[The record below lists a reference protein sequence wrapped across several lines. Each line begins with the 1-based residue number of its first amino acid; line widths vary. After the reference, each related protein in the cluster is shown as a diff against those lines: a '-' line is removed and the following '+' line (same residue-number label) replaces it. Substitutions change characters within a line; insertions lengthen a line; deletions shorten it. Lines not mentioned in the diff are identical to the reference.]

1 MNHRTIKMPAKTPL
15 TTIMEQKTSKNIK
28 KRTTKKSSQH
38 PQRKP
43 EYMVHV
49 PEPVMMR
56 KDLLEALREIIIFMQ
71 GYEKFKRVQS
81 EKISLFKKLRS
92 QVRELNSL
100 VDGKMKKLFPKGNLP
115 AIIRPEVVAR
125 KVEPVVAKIQPAPV
139 QPKPRSELDE
149 LESQLKDIENQ
160 LHGLR

>member
-1 MNHRTIKMPAKTPL
+1 MPAKIPL
-15 TTIMEQKTSKNIK
+15 TTIIGQKSSKITK
-28 KRTTKKSSQH
+28 KKTTKKSSQH
-38 PQRKP
+38 VQRKP

-49 PEPVMMR
+49 PEPAMVR

-81 EKISLFKKLRS
+81 EKISLLKKLHS

-100 VDGKMKKLFPKGNLP
+100 VDVKMKKLFPKGSLP
-115 AIIRPEVVAR
+115 PIMKQEVVAK
-125 KVEPVVAKIQPAPV
+125 KVEPIVAKIQPAII

-149 LESQLKDIENQ
+149 LESQLMDIENQ
-160 LHGLR
+160 LHGLK

>member
-1 MNHRTIKMPAKTPL
+1 MNRRTIKMPAKTPL
-15 TTIMEQKTSKNIK
+15 TTIMEQKISKSIK
-28 KRTTKKSSQH
+28 KKTAKKSSQH
-38 PQRKP
+38 QQRKP

-71 GYEKFKRVQS
+71 GYEKFKRIQS

-115 AIIRPEVVAR
+115 PIMRSEVVAR
-125 KVEPVVAKIQPAPV
+125 KVEPVVAKIQPAPA